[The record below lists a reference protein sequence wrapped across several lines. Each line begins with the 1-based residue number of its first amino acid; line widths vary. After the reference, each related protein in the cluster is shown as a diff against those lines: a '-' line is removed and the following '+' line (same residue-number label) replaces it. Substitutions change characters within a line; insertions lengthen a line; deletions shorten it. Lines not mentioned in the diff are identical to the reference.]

1 LAAGAGAAS
10 SLVVSAGREGAG
22 VLASWGIGIADTMAM
37 QVVTAMRVGGTYL
50 KVSIV
55 QGGLGMLLDFLSN
68 TS

>member
-1 LAAGAGAAS
+1 MLLRQYDN
-10 SLVVSAGREGAG
+10 SL
-22 VLASWGIGIADTMAM
+22 GIADTMAM

-55 QGGLGMLLDFLSN
+55 QGGMPLDFLSN

>member
-1 LAAGAGAAS
+1 MLDN
-10 SLVVSAGREGAG
+10 SL
-22 VLASWGIGIADTMAM
+22 GIADTMAM

-55 QGGLGMLLDFLSN
+55 QGGLGMPLDFLSN